1 MSEPKQ
7 IRPMDMRKL
16 RNIFMYLSY
25 SYPVAVFPVEQKQ

>member
-25 SYPVAVFPVEQKQ
+25 SYPVVFPVEQSK